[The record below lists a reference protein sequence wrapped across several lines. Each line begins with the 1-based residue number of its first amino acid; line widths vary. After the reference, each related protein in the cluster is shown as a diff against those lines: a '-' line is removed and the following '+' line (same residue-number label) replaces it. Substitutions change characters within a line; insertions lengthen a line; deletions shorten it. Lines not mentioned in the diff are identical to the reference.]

1 MVTMIKVDLELRM
14 ALSKNPLVKELLQTL
29 TCFKFKHFSQIIRLG
44 IAVGKALQICSKR
57 PSEVLVSDEVAH
69 HVEHA
74 PSLFI
79 AVSIKEVL
87 RVFVYFCYNGPS
99 ISGSGLFK
107 IVVSSLHNIILEL
120 VLAFACLPVEC
131 LTVGSKSFIEPDML
145 PITAC
150 DKVTKPLVCKLMRY
164 KIIACKVEVGFFV
177 MKCIQR

>member
-1 MVTMIKVDLELRM
+1 MIKVDLELRM
-14 ALSKNPLVKELLQTL
+14 ALSKNPLVKELLQAL
-29 TCFKFKHFSQIIRLG
+29 TRFKFKHFSQIIRLG

-57 PSEVLVSDEVAH
+57 PSEVFVSND
-69 HVEHA
+69 VEHA

-79 AVSIKEVL
+79 GVSIKEVL

-164 KIIACKVEVGFFV
+164 KIIACKVKVGFFV